1 MHLLKLKYLTSLNSL
16 VNDIKISLKLDI
28 KDNIFLYYKSSNN
41 NVDILNSNKDLFKA
55 IIDYNHNYANND
67 NKNMNLKLD
76 IKYNNTISEIIIEF
90 MNNPAKYN

>member
-28 KDNIFLYYKSSNN
+28 KDNFFLYYTSSNN

-55 IIDYNHNYANND
+55 IIDYNHNYVNND

-76 IKYNNTISEIIIEF
+76 IQYNNTKSEIIIEF
-90 MNNPAKYN
+90 MNNPTKYN